1 MDKNSN
7 TYIFIYAVL
16 MVVIVAA
23 VLSFIATKLKPFQD
37 FNEEVQKKQDI
48 LKAIQVDTN
57 AETALDLYDKYIV
70 DSRVV
75 NSEGKLLEGQ
85 NAFKTDLKK
94 EISKPVPDRS
104 LPIFV
109 SAIDDGSTKLII
121 PLQGKGLWGP
131 IWGYISL
138 NDDMK
143 TIYGASFDHKSETPG
158 LGAEINTEKFQAQFL
173 GKKILNDDQ
182 EFVSVK
188 VVKGGAE
195 EDNPYAVDAI
205 SGGTI
210 TSNGLEDMMYDCLEP
225 YMNYFKQELTQGGGE

>member
-48 LKAIQVDTN
+48 LKAIQVDSN
-57 AETALDLYDKYIV
+57 AETAVDLYDKYIV

-75 NSEGKLLEGQ
+75 NSEGDLLEGEE
-85 NAFKTDLKK
+85 AFEINLKK
-94 EISKPVPDRS
+94 ELDKPLEERH

-109 SAIDDGSTKLII
+109 SALDDGGTKLII

-138 NDDMK
+138 NNDMK

-158 LGAEINTEKFQAQFL
+158 LGAEINTEKFQEQFL
-173 GKKILNDDQ
+173 GKKIMNEDQ

-195 EDNPYAVDAI
+195 DDNPHAVDGV

-210 TSNGLEDMMYDCLEP
+210 TSDALEDMMYDCLKP
-225 YMNYFKQELTQGGGE
+225 YMNYFERILKQGGE

>member
-23 VLSFIATKLKPFQD
+23 MLSFVATKLKPFQD

-48 LKAIQVDTN
+48 LKAIQVDSN
-57 AETALDLYDKYIV
+57 AKTAVDLYNKYIV
-70 DSRVV
+70 GSRVV
-75 NSEGKLLEGQ
+75 NSDGDLLEGQ
-85 NAFKTDLKK
+85 NAFKVDLKK
-94 EISKPVPDRS
+94 EISKPVEDRS

-109 SAIDDGSTKLII
+109 SANDDGSTKLII

-158 LGAEINTEKFQAQFL
+158 LGAEINTEKFQEQFL
-173 GKKILNDDQ
+173 GKKILDENQ

-195 EDNPYAVDAI
+195 NNNPHAVDAI

-210 TSNGLEDMMYDCLEP
+210 TSDGLEDMMFDCLKP
-225 YMNYFKQELTQGGGE
+225 YMNYFERVLTKGGE

>member
-1 MDKNSN
+1 
-7 TYIFIYAVL
+7 

-23 VLSFIATKLKPFQD
+23 MLSIVATKLKPFQD

-48 LKAIQVDTN
+48 LKAIQVDSN
-57 AETALDLYDKYIV
+57 AETAVDLYDKYIV
-70 DSRVV
+70 ESRVV
-75 NSEGKLLEGQ
+75 NSDGDLLEGQ
-85 NAFKTDLKK
+85 NAFKVDLKK
-94 EISKPVPDRS
+94 EISKSVEDRS

-109 SAIDDGSTKLII
+109 SANDDGSTKFII

-158 LGAEINTEKFQAQFL
+158 LGAEINTEKFQKQFL
-173 GKKILNDDQ
+173 GKKILDENQ

-188 VVKGGAE
+188 VVKGGVE
-195 EDNPYAVDAI
+195 DDNPHAVDAI

-210 TSNGLEDMMYDCLEP
+210 TSDALDDMMYDCLKP
-225 YMNYFKQELTQGGGE
+225 YMNYFERILKQGGE

>member
-1 MDKNSN
+1 
-7 TYIFIYAVL
+7 